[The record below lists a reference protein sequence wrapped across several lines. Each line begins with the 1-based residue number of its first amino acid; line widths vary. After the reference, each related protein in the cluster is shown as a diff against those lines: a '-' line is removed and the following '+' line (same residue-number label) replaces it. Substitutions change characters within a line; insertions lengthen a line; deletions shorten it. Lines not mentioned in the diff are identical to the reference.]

1 MNFKINFAYLFLF
14 LSVLFWAG
22 NFIVGK
28 YASYYQIPPW
38 SGNFYRWFFAWLIL
52 LPFTFT
58 EIISKKNYILENY
71 KFYILLGITSVTIF
85 NSIVY
90 YSLNFTQV
98 ISGVLMISTIPVMI
112 MFISSILKIERTNI
126 FQILGVICSFIGV
139 ILIITKAN
147 FDLLVNLDFNK
158 GDLTMVIAMLSWAT
172 YSALLKKRKHELS
185 QLSLL
190 EVIITFGLIFL
201 IPIYITEYSLGFEI
215 TLNKPFILVLIYV
228 VLFPGLAAFIC
239 WIKGISL
246 IGPNRSGVF
255 LHLMPIL
262 SALMAMIIFKEK
274 FMLYHLLG
282 AFFILS
288 GIILSNRKSTNALSS
303 YFRRL
308 SKYITAV
315 CRFKKTILK
324 V

>member
-1 MNFKINFAYLFLF
+1 MNLKINIAYLFLF

-28 YASYYQIPPW
+28 YASYYQIPPF
-38 SGNFYRWFFAWLIL
+38 SLNFYRWFFAWLIL
-52 LPFTFT
+52 LPFTYK
-58 EIISKKNYILENY
+58 EIILKKNYILENY

-126 FQILGVICSFIGV
+126 FQILGVICSFVGV

-158 GDLTMVIAMLSWAT
+158 GDLTMVVAMLSWAT

-288 GIILSNRKSTNALSS
+288 GIILSNRKSTNA
-303 YFRRL
+303 
-308 SKYITAV
+308 
-315 CRFKKTILK
+315 
-324 V
+324 

>member
-14 LSVLFWAG
+14 LAVLFWAG

-28 YASYYQIPPW
+28 YASYYQIPPF
-38 SGNFYRWFFAWLIL
+38 SLNFYRWFFAWLIL
-52 LPFTFT
+52 LPFTFK

-126 FQILGVICSFIGV
+126 FQILGVICSFVGV

-158 GDLTMVIAMLSWAT
+158 GDLTMVVAMLSWAT

-288 GIILSNRKSTNALSS
+288 GIILSNIKSTYA
-303 YFRRL
+303 
-308 SKYITAV
+308 
-315 CRFKKTILK
+315 
-324 V
+324 